1 MAPSMQPADTS
12 SSAPRRGAGY
22 ALLVGALGG
31 WLALG
36 ASGLVDGVVGLEP
49 SAQFLPGTGDR
60 VLFLLHLFASYGF
73 LGALVGTAGAAVVR
87 FLAHTELGAALRR
100 LRARDRRPSL
110 TALFFVAPP
119 LLLLIGGIAF
129 KVALALLATRR
140 HVGLQLG
147 AAMLI
152 AAAALAL
159 FVPLAAVIALPFA
172 AALRSV
178 SARGGLVARLVNGP
192 ATPMVVF
199 GASALAMGAF
209 TLGRLE
215 ETLALLPLRPLWVVL
230 GALVFLPPSLAAGRV
245 YAVRLTRRR
254 PWVLASLAAG
264 LLVLHLI
271 GVLALGSIASVG
283 QATAHFTGLGGH
295 LLRVYR
301 SAIDFDGDGYS
312 PILGGG
318 DCDDFNAMAH
328 PGGTEVL
335 NDGIDQ
341 NCIGGDATGS
351 EGQDD
356 VAFADVPESV
366 PRDANV
372 LLITIDT
379 VRADHFSSYGYERV
393 TTPNIDA
400 LAEDGI
406 VFENAWAHAPS
417 TRYSMPAI
425 LTGRYPLHVYYDFS
439 IRPWPG
445 LLPRAT
451 TLAEV
456 LRGRRMRTSA
466 VTNHWYF
473 APARVMNQGFDD
485 YDNSNST
492 LHRQDARLGPASSS
506 GSSSKEQTD
515 AAIAAL
521 EGFGGQRFFLWVHYY
536 DPHFTYE
543 SHPEVEF
550 FGSSEVDLYDHEILF
565 TDHHVGRLIDA
576 LRNEGVYDETIVV
589 ITGDHGEGFG
599 EHGVTQH
606 GYHLYAAQTKV
617 PLIMRIPGV
626 APRRVST
633 AAGHVDI
640 LPTLANLV
648 GAPPSD
654 DMMGRS
660 LLGLATG
667 EAPEDP
673 NRYVFQHV
681 EWGASGHNDIRGAA
695 SAECH
700 VIHNVSPHS
709 SWELYRTAVDPNEE
723 TNVLDDPGPCD
734 DARPTLEAW
743 IEWVDLETENETR
756 EMVLTERPTIAEPV
770 NVNVGDELR
779 LLEVALPDGP
789 VRHGGSFEVT
799 WTWEVLGAVPE
810 GYLVYAHALREEGG
824 RLLGDHSPPRA
835 FADWLPGQFIRYTTT
850 VVVPASAAPGDYTFK
865 VGLYRGRTRRPL
877 SSEVVNITDDN
888 GAEVGVVVVR

>member
-1 MAPSMQPADTS
+1 MQPADTS
-12 SSAPRRGAGY
+12 SCTPRRGAGY
-22 ALLVGALGG
+22 ALLTGALGG

-36 ASGLVDGVVGLEP
+36 ASGLVDGIVGLEP
-49 SAQFLPGTGDR
+49 SAQFLPGMGDR
-60 VLFLLHLFASYGF
+60 VLFLLHLFASYGL
-73 LGALVGTAGAAVVR
+73 LGALVGLVGAAAVR
-87 FLAHTELGAALRR
+87 LLAPTELGAAVGR
-100 LRARDRRPSL
+100 LRARDLRPSL
-110 TALFFVAPP
+110 TALLFVAPP
-119 LLLLIGGIAF
+119 LLLMIGDIAYN
-129 KVALALLATRR
+129 VALLLLATRR

-152 AAAALAL
+152 GAAALAL
-159 FVPLAAVIALPFA
+159 FVPVAAIVALPFA
-172 AALRSV
+172 AALRSA
-178 SARGGLVARLVNGP
+178 SARGGPVARLVNGP
-192 ATPMVVF
+192 ATPVVVF
-199 GASALAMGAF
+199 GATALAVGAF
-209 TLGRLE
+209 AFGRHE

-230 GALVFLPPSLAAGRV
+230 GAFVFWAPCIALGRVSGTRVASWRPWILGSLA
-245 YAVRLTRRR
+245 
-254 PWVLASLAAG
+254 SG
-264 LLVLHLI
+264 LVVLHLVGI
-271 GVLALGSIASVG
+271 IALGSLAPVG
-283 QATAHFTGLGGH
+283 QATAQFTGLGGP

-301 SAIDFDGDGYS
+301 SAIDFDGDGFS
-312 PILGGG
+312 PVLGGG
-318 DCDDFNAMAH
+318 DCDDFNALAF
-328 PGGTEVL
+328 PGGTEIL

-341 NCIGGDATGS
+341 NCVGGDATGS
-351 EGQDD
+351 DGPGET
-356 VAFADVPESV
+356 AFVQVPPSV
-366 PRDANV
+366 PRNANV

-451 TLAEV
+451 TLAEM
-456 LRGRRMRTSA
+456 LRGRPMRTSA

-473 APARVMNQGFDD
+473 ARARAMNQGFDD
-485 YDNSNST
+485 YDNSNFT
-492 LHRQDARLGPASSS
+492 LHRQDARLGPVSST

-521 EGFGGQRFFLWVHYY
+521 EGFAGQRFFLWVHYY

-543 SHPEVEF
+543 SHSEVES
-550 FGSSEVDLYDHEILF
+550 FGSTEVDRYDHEILF

-576 LRNEGVYDETIVV
+576 LRNEGVYDETVV
-589 ITGDHGEGFG
+589 VVTGDHGEGFG
-599 EHGVTQH
+599 EHGITQH

-626 APRRVST
+626 VPRRVST

-654 DMMGRS
+654 EMMGRS
-660 LLGLATG
+660 LLGLAIG
-667 EAPEDP
+667 ETPEDP

-681 EWGASGHNDIRGAA
+681 EWGLTSHHDIRGAA

-700 VIHNVSPHS
+700 VVHNVRPHS

-734 DARPTLEAW
+734 GARSTLEAW
-743 IEWVDLETENETR
+743 IEWADLEAEIETR
-756 EMVLTERPTIAEPV
+756 EMVLRERPTIAEPV
-770 NVNVGDELR
+770 NVDVGDELR
-779 LLEVALPDGP
+779 LLEVALPERLATACSETTIHLGP
-789 VRHGGSFEVT
+789 SRTGFRGSSSVT
-799 WTWEVLGAVPE
+799 
-810 GYLVYAHALREEGG
+810 R
-824 RLLGDHSPPRA
+824 
-835 FADWLPGQFIRYTTT
+835 
-850 VVVPASAAPGDYTFK
+850 PASSCRQLRPRGSMLSRSGSLAGASGAPS
-865 VGLYRGRTRRPL
+865 RARR
-877 SSEVVNITDDN
+877 
-888 GAEVGVVVVR
+888 